1 MRRVPP
7 PSNVGPRS
15 PGVTLVFWVLLL
27 LVGRAGS
34 AREAEPGARGEPQRY
49 LRTIGFGADE
59 IAAMEQGRAGARVI
73 HERDDI
79 DADVVGVVR
88 VDAREEAMVE
98 SVRRMGSFKS
108 AAPVLQ
114 IGRFGNPPSID
125 DLDGLT
131 FDPQDLDDLHRCRI
145 GSCELK
151 VGGSTMELARRI
163 DWSSP
168 DARVR
173 ASRLIK
179 EIILQHV
186 QRYLVEGK
194 AALAVYD
201 DDDVPHSVASEF
213 EKIVESSPNLLRY
226 NPDFVRYL
234 LDFPDRSL
242 TAVEDFLYWSK
253 EKLRKPVVSVVHGC
267 IQRVTREGHT
277 GYFIALK
284 HIYDSH
290 YFRANVEFLTL
301 VPATGGE
308 SGFYL
313 VHSIR
318 ARMDPPRHFRGMLLG
333 KIKGAMKS
341 ALTED
346 LEQAKKSPESAAP
359 PPGD

>member
-1 MRRVPP
+1 MRRVSP
-7 PSNVGPRS
+7 PSNVQPRS
-15 PGVTLVFWVLLL
+15 PAVTAISCLLL
-27 LVGRAGS
+27 LAGRAGS

-49 LRTIGFGADE
+49 MRAVGFSSGE
-59 IAAMEQGRAGARVI
+59 IASMEWGRAVARVV

-79 DADVVGVVR
+79 DADVVGVVH

-98 SVRRMGSFKS
+98 SVRRIETFK
-108 AAPVLQ
+108 AAEPVLQ
-114 IGRFGNPPSID
+114 IGRFGSPPSIH

-131 FDPQDLDDLHRCRI
+131 FDPQDLDDLRRCRI

-168 DARVR
+168 EARVR

-179 EIILQHV
+179 EIIVQHV
-186 QRYLVEGK
+186 RRYLVEGK

-201 DDDVPHSVASEF
+201 DEDVRHSVASEF
-213 EKIVESSPNLLRY
+213 EKIVNSSPNLEPY
-226 NPDFVRYL
+226 NPDFIRYL

-242 TAVEDFLYWSK
+242 PAVDNFLYWSK
-253 EKLRKPVVSVVHGC
+253 EKLRKPVVSVVHAC
-267 IQRVTREGHT
+267 IQRVTREGRT

-290 YFRANVEFLTL
+290 YFRASVEFLTL
-301 VPATGGE
+301 VPATRGE
-308 SGFYL
+308 PGFYV
-313 VHSIR
+313 VHSVR

-333 KIKGAMKS
+333 KIKDAMKG
-341 ALTED
+341 ALTKS
-346 LEQAKKSPESAAP
+346 LEERKKRLEAASPS
-359 PPGD
+359 PGS